1 VVSAFVLGEREVP
14 ILTKRAICPKKPSRD
29 PCKKVQDAL
38 ETLVPK
44 GIDMM
49 SAFNLAKA
57 TVPAVRLIDVGGQ
70 PEATPES
77 AKVIAITSV
86 QAPAV
91 RESRVRMIEQF
102 LQARSLSENTQRNYR
117 RQLEAFCDWVGKDWN
132 AMSMSDVTAYKGH
145 LEERSLKV
153 SSIAASVTAIKSFFT
168 WMKKV
173 GAIAQSPADGVSI
186 PTIPEGEAKHLEQ
199 HQIDALFEALKG
211 RGNTEARDTA
221 IVFLWFKSGL
231 RPEEVSLL
239 NVGDYN
245 GVEVVIRQGKHQSS
259 GRVPVDEQT
268 HLVLVE
274 YLSQRWMETQGELK
288 EDDPIFVS
296 YSHRNYGDRLGYE
309 GIYKMFKQVAQV
321 AGLPDIH
328 PHRGR
333 HTFIS
338 GLVSGKVDAYLG
350 MALTRQKSVKA
361 YKVYSEAVR
370 YEAARAAFFA
380 SRGIQ
385 ERKPVSLEQMLER
398 GY

>member
-1 VVSAFVLGEREVP
+1 MNLLHLQETPPVVLLEIDRATRNDEPQSNLSSEVY
-14 ILTKRAICPKKPSRD
+14 S
-29 PCKKVQDAL
+29 
-38 ETLVPK
+38 
-44 GIDMM
+44 
-49 SAFNLAKA
+49 
-57 TVPAVRLIDVGGQ
+57 PANN
-70 PEATPES
+70 
-77 AKVIAITSV
+77 KVIVIATA
-86 QAPAV
+86 QAPALQ
-91 RESRVRMIEQF
+91 ESRVRMIEQF

-117 RQLEAFCDWVGKDWN
+117 RQLEAFCKWVGKDWS
-132 AMSMSDVTAYKGH
+132 AMSMSDVTAYKQY
-145 LEERSLKV
+145 LEGRELKV

-173 GAIAQSPADGVSI
+173 GAISQSPADGVSI
-186 PTIPEGEAKHLEQ
+186 PTIPPGEAKHLEQ

-211 RGNTEARDTA
+211 RGNTEVRDTA

-239 NVGDYN
+239 NVEDYN
-245 GVEVVIRQGKHQSS
+245 GVEVVIRKGKHQSS

-274 YLSQRWMETQGELK
+274 YLSQRWIEAQGALK
-288 EDDPIFVS
+288 GDDPIFVS
-296 YSHRNYGDRLGYE
+296 YSHRNYGERMGYE
-309 GIYKMFKQVAQV
+309 GIYKMFKQVAQA
-321 AGLPDIH
+321 AGLPEIH

-350 MALTRQKSVKA
+350 MALTRQKSVNA

-370 YEAARAAFFA
+370 YEAARAAFFE
-380 SRGIQ
+380 SRGIK